1 MSSKTFSFSSIPCKT
16 LVAAVFVA
24 GAAAASAAPA
34 GAPPA
39 GPACA
44 AGMPA
49 GGPMGGP
56 SMGPLGGMPLFG
68 NPHMLQRL
76 LDDVDATTAQ
86 RKQIREIVGSA
97 FDDMGKQRAD
107 QRRLSEQMAEL
118 FAQPSVDAKAVEA
131 LRQQMLAQHDKA
143 SQRMTQA
150 MLDASHVLN
159 AEQRKEIAE
168 RLAER
173 REALADRHE
182 RGPGDRPRR

>member
-1 MSSKTFSFSSIPCKT
+1 MSAKTFSFRSIPCKT
-16 LVAAVFVA
+16 LIAAVCIA

-34 GAPPA
+34 GGPPA
-39 GPACA
+39 GPA
-44 AGMPA
+44 GMPMA
-49 GGPMGGP
+49 GPW
-56 SMGPLGGMPLFG
+56 MGPHGGMPLFG

-97 FDDMGKQRAD
+97 FDDMGTQRAD
-107 QRRLSEQMAEL
+107 QRRLSAQMAEL

-150 MLDASHVLN
+150 MLDVSQVLS
-159 AEQRKEIAE
+159 AEQRKQIAE
-168 RLAER
+168 RIAER
-173 REALADRHE
+173 REALADRRE
-182 RGPGDRPRR
+182 RGPGERPKR